1 MNRCTL
7 WWVGA
12 LLVALLSVLGIFLYL
27 VAKPYQEQIDH
38 GPSPAAQANPYLAA
52 EMFLR
57 ERGINVSH
65 AESLAVLPDIEPHG
79 HTLLLFNDRSRMTP
93 RQVDQVL
100 NWTRAGGRL
109 VFVAE
114 SLWDEQS
121 KQSNDL
127 LLDRVQLH
135 QSLSKDLK
143 DSPSDQEKDPYPKLT
158 KLYLE
163 DEDAPAYAGFDTD
176 FHLDDPKNLAQAWAN
191 SAKATHMMQ
200 LAYSLGSIT
209 VVTDAELW
217 KTTAIAQYDNAWLLW
232 YLSADT
238 DVTLIYNTEHDGLLT
253 LLWRYFPQAIVAL
266 LALIGLWLWQAGV
279 RHGPLQAPA
288 PNGRRQLQE
297 HLRASADF
305 MLRHNGQ
312 QALLQALQQDVLRR
326 ARRRHPGFDQLNVAE
341 QWLALSRLT
350 RQPTRAISQA
360 LSPVPNRRMSSADFC
375 RQVAHLQTLRN
386 TL

>member
-1 MNRCTL
+1 MNRRTG
-7 WWVGA
+7 WSVA
-12 LLVALLSVLGIFLYL
+12 ALVALLLGALSIFLYL
-27 VAKPYQEQIDH
+27 KATPYQEEIDH
-38 GPSPAAQANPYLAA
+38 GPAPAVQANPYLAA
-52 EMFLR
+52 ELFLR
-57 ERGINVSH
+57 ERGLNVGH
-65 AESLAVLPDIEPHG
+65 AESLAVLPDIDPRR
-79 HTLLLFNDRSRMTP
+79 HTLLLFNDRSQMTP

-100 NWTRAGGRL
+100 NWARAGGRL

-114 SLWDEQS
+114 SLWDEQT

-143 DSPSDQEKDPYPKLT
+143 DLPADVEPERFPKLT
-158 KLYLE
+158 RLYLE

-200 LAYSLGSIT
+200 LPYRLGSIT

-217 KTTAIAQYDNAWLLW
+217 KNKSISQYDNAWLLW

-238 DVTLIYNTEHDGLLT
+238 DVTLIYNTAHDGLLT

-266 LALIGLWLWQAGV
+266 LALIGLWLWHVGV
-279 RHGPLQAPA
+279 RHGPLQMPA
-288 PNGRRQLQE
+288 PRGRRQLQE

-305 MLRHNGQ
+305 LLRHNGQ

-350 RQPTRAISQA
+350 RQSTRAISQA
-360 LSPVPNRRMSSADFC
+360 LSPVPNRRISSADFC